1 MSVTLAAM
9 GRRTPR
15 PRTHADRGE
24 SIQGTVTR
32 VQSRHA
38 RVALDDGRQ
47 MRCALRKTLFRDQDR
62 FTKPVAVGDR
72 VRVTVFGPRD
82 AVVEEVL
89 PRRGYLARRQAETG
103 KEQVMVANV
112 DQVVITVALA
122 EPSFRPRIADRILV
136 AAERGGFEG
145 IIALTKTDL
154 VDDREPF
161 EERASLWRD
170 LGYRTLFT
178 STVTGEGMDELK
190 QILFGRTTVLAGQS
204 GVGKSSLLNAIEP
217 GLDLRAQTVSDK
229 WGKGRHTTT
238 ATALIPLE
246 AGGFVVDTPGI
257 RSWGIAGLE
266 PSDIAIFFRDLA
278 PFVESCKYNECTHD
292 HEPECAV
299 KEAVATGQIDERR
312 YESYLRIIMGMEE
325 DD

>member
-1 MSVTLAAM
+1 MARRTANPRSRAAERERSVT
-9 GRRTPR
+9 
-15 PRTHADRGE
+15 
-24 SIQGTVTR
+24 GTVTR

-38 RVALDDGRQ
+38 RVALDGGQ
-47 MRCALRKTLFRDQDR
+47 KTRCALRKTLFREEDE

-89 PRRGYLARRQAETG
+89 PRRGYLARRQTGTG
-103 KEQVMVANV
+103 KEQIMVANV

-136 AAERGGFEG
+136 AAERGGFDG

-154 VDDREPF
+154 IDDRGPF
-161 EERASLWRD
+161 DEMACLWRD
-170 LGYRTLFT
+170 LGYHTLFT
-178 STVTGEGMDELK
+178 STVTGEGMDEFRE
-190 QILFGRTTVLAGQS
+190 ILVGSTTVLAGQS
-204 GVGKSSLLNAIEP
+204 GVGKSSLLNVIEP
-217 GLDLRAQTVSDK
+217 GLELRAQTVSDK
-229 WGKGRHTTT
+229 WGKGRHTTS
-238 ATALIPLE
+238 ATELISLE
-246 AGGFVVDTPGI
+246 EGGFVVDTPGI

-266 PSDIAIFFRDLA
+266 PSDIALFFRDLA
-278 PFVESCKYNECTHD
+278 PFIDSCKYNECTHD

-299 KEAVATGQIDERR
+299 KDAVGAGQIDKRR

-325 DD
+325 ED